1 MRERVFTY
9 FIFVADALKKM
20 APVCK
25 SYISSDGE
33 LRQKLKFL
41 QTQYQSLSE
50 KEQAEAGNT
59 EEKYFSSILSTL
71 SDINHSISL
80 HKSEL

>member
-20 APVCK
+20 TPVCK

-50 KEQAEAGNT
+50 KEQAEAGN
-59 EEKYFSSILSTL
+59 EDKFFSSILSTL
-71 SDINHSISL
+71 SEINHSISL
-80 HKSEL
+80 YKSEL